1 MRLEPEM
8 TNAPADWLFDDP
20 PNTAAMTTSF
30 VLDGSPILRVFHD
43 YDGGWQFH
51 GLPDEPAT
59 EDVAR
64 VVSLRAMVELD
75 PSVSQVHDLQLGWR
89 AVRSSIDAPW
99 VRENSNPFPEFAENG
114 YYLEDAVWIAQFR
127 DDLNPPGEDV
137 RENLSVG
144 DYAKLLFRF
153 ADEGATRADGQT
165 ERMWVKVTGFD
176 DDGYYVGT
184 LENDSHL
191 PRPVAKGDTVH
202 FHPINI
208 AEV

>member
-1 MRLEPEM
+1 M
-8 TNAPADWLFDDP
+8 TDAPADWPFDDP
-20 PNTAAMTTSF
+20 PNTAAFTTSF
-30 VLDGSPILRVFHD
+30 VLDGSPILRVYHD
-43 YDGGWQFH
+43 YDGDWQFH

-64 VVSLRAMVELD
+64 LVSLQAMVELD
-75 PSVSQVHDLQLGWR
+75 SSLSELHDLQLGWR
-89 AVRSSIDAPW
+89 AVRSSIQDEWA
-99 VRENSNPFPEFAENG
+99 RENTNPFPEFAQHG

-127 DDLNPPGEDV
+127 DDLNPPAEDV
-137 RENLSVG
+137 RENLDVG

-153 ADEGATRADGQT
+153 ADEGAARADAQT

-191 PRPVAKGDTVH
+191 ARPVAKGDMVH

-208 AEV
+208 ADV